1 MKKKTKSSS
10 SPNKASAAK
19 EDLRRRREPPFSLYK
34 ESSEPNFPEGLA
46 SVINLL
52 KGRKNIAVLSGAGMS
67 VSCGIPDFRTK
78 GSGLYSILDT
88 EVRCCFVFRV
98 VLFSGMWDV
107 LCCVPRRGSRVWRG
121 FSALGT
127 CCPNRFLTI
136 FCTAPVSENQSV
148 WYDRN

>member
-107 LCCVPRRGSRVWRG
+107 GCVVLCSE
-121 FSALGT
+121 T
-127 CCPNRFLTI
+127 RFKSMAGLQRARNMLSQQI
-136 FCTAPVSENQSV
+136 SHDILHCTRLRKPIGMV
-148 WYDRN
+148 